1 MRTRDE
7 YLGLLSHD
15 NIVAWLR
22 LLRTGESSQGEE
34 AYRMLF
40 GGKLFDSFEDHP
52 RIRTY
57 EKTDEFIR
65 NGKKDYTTAAGAYQ
79 ITETNWNVLSKRF
92 GLNDFGPTNQ
102 DIAALALCDEKG
114 AIPDI
119 LEGRIR
125 EAIARCAKTWASL
138 PGAGYGQ
145 PEAKIE
151 KLLAVY
157 QQYGGRLAAQ
167 AAVAP
172 ASPQEVKP
180 MAPIVLPLL
189 ELASSLIPQL
199 GSLFGS
205 GSEVSNRNL
214 QAGKVIADTL
224 VKATESV
231 NLQEAVERIQT
242 DPASLQAAK
251 AAVAQVWPEI
261 TESGGGGIKAA
272 REAAFAPDQ
281 IPFWRNPAFMIA
293 LAILP
298 LVYMVATSILFGVG
312 QQTWSD
318 DIKMMFVT
326 AVVSGALGSITGF
339 FLGSSLSSRNKD
351 AALITGR

>member
-1 MRTRDE
+1 MTRDE
-7 YLGLLSHD
+7 LLGIVAHD
-15 NIVAWLR
+15 NVSAFLR
-22 LLRTGESSQGEE
+22 LIRQGESSQDDS
-34 AYRMLF
+34 AYTVMF
-40 GGKLFDSFEDHP
+40 GGKHFESIEDHP
-52 RIRTY
+52 RIKNTAAGL
-57 EKTDEFIR
+57 TS
-65 NGKKDYTTAAGAYQ
+65 TAAGAYQ
-79 ITETNWNVLSKRF
+79 FLARTWDEMAKQY

-102 DIAALALCDEKG
+102 DIAACGLILRRKALDDVV
-114 AIPDI
+114 A
-119 LEGRIR
+119 GRIH
-125 EAIARCAKTWASL
+125 EAIRKCRLEWASL
-138 PGAGYGQ
+138 PGSTYGQ
-145 PEAKIE
+145 PTQKLE
-151 KLLAVY
+151 KAIAVY
-157 QQYGGRLAAQ
+157 QQYGGRLASQ
-167 AAVAP
+167 AAPVAVAP
-172 ASPQEVKP
+172 KEVKP

-189 ELASSLIPQL
+189 EMAASLIPQL

-231 NLQEAVERIQT
+231 NLQEAVERIQN

-281 IPFWRNPAFMIA
+281 VPFWRNPAFVIA

-339 FLGSSLSSRNKD
+339 FLGSSLGSQKKD
-351 AALITGR
+351 SLLGGR